1 MKLHRT
7 ILFCVLC
14 IMALVVACTPTQTP
28 PSTPL
33 RGAVVPTRVTETPTS
48 TPTVEETAELT
59 ATPTVEPTEE
69 ATATEEP
76 TEEIVPTNTPVVT
89 EEPTAEETIPVTV
102 EVIIPTETE
111 TNTPTETPDLASATP
126 TLRPTRTPTPSPTPS
141 PTSTPPE
148 VVITTPAVIT
158 ETPIVYGDVVVGIIT
173 NDVYEY
179 RYLFEAQAGD
189 AVSIFMRATNRQQ
202 GLDGYLTLL
211 APNGAQL
218 VVNDDFNSLQGYD
231 PGIADYTIPADGIY
245 TIVASRFNG
254 VAGTSSGD
262 FELTLTIADVTPVT
276 PEPTESADF
285 TEIPIAYGDRAE
297 GDITNQTPF
306 VAYQFVAQAGDV
318 IGIQANALSGT
329 LDPQVVLFS
338 SNGAEIA
345 SNDDDPLGGFNAY
358 LRDFVIPETGVY
370 TIWATRFN
378 RDVGTSSGRYELL
391 LQRVG
396 AGTVSTPISN
406 SGTIALGESTT
417 GEITNQNFARFYTF
431 SGTQGD
437 VVTFIMRADVGN
449 LDPYLI
455 LIDPDGQQIARN
467 DDGSG
472 LGFNSSLD
480 KVILPKTGDY
490 TIVATRFQVAFG
502 VTLGTFQLSATADT
516 GTSQAL
522 IEILPIE
529 YGTPQTGILGGGNFQ
544 YYGFNAEAG
553 DVITITHA
561 NASGNLD
568 PFLALEDAFGV
579 ELARSYDDLFDE
591 NRNFDNAAIRNF
603 IIPNTGYYVI
613 SAGYSGETS
622 GGYTLT
628 VTRTSTTNNIP
639 QYALLDWGKTAAFA
653 DGEQTSLL
661 VNVGDWVLDNVE
673 RRVVSVLTFRLPPSD
688 NRQLGSVMLSIES
701 CYLTNNSVFTVFGAL
716 QISGLGYYAS
726 DVTVPLAIQA
736 NPQPVA
742 TITACQDV
750 DITEFVTEAYNSGAT
765 YVQIQLNFASNT
777 VNRNA
782 VIDAAIFLEPRLE
795 LYFGD

>member
-33 RGAVVPTRVTETPTS
+33 RGAVVPTRVTETPTL

-59 ATPTVEPTEE
+59 ATLSPTDEPTAE
-69 ATATEEP
+69 ATATDEPTAEATATDEP
-76 TEEIVPTNTPVVT
+76 TEEIVPTNTPGL
-89 EEPTAEETIPVTV
+89 TV
-102 EVIIPTETE
+102 EATEAIVIPS
-111 TNTPTETPDLASATP
+111 ETPVLPSATP
-126 TLRPTRTPTPSPTPS
+126 TLRPTRTPTPTSTPS
-141 PTSTPPE
+141 PSATPTE
-148 VVITTPAVIT
+148 AGIATPAAIT
-158 ETPIVYGDVVVGIIT
+158 ETTIVYGDTATGTIT
-173 NDVYEY
+173 NTVYEY

-189 AVSIFMRATNRQQ
+189 VVSIFMRATDRQQ
-202 GLDGYLTLL
+202 GLDGYLTIL

-231 PGIADYTIPADGIY
+231 PGIADYAIPTNGIY

-254 VAGTSSGD
+254 VAGTSVGD
-262 FELTLTIADVTPVT
+262 FELTLMVAEATIVT
-276 PEPTESADF
+276 PEPTELADF

-297 GDITNQTPF
+297 GEITNEQPF

-318 IGIQANALSGT
+318 VGIQVNMLSGT

-338 SNGAEIA
+338 PNGAEIA

-358 LRDFVIPETGVY
+358 LRDYVIPEAGVY

-391 LQRVG
+391 LQRAG
-396 AGTVSTPISN
+396 GGTVQTPISN
-406 SGTIALGESTT
+406 SGTIALGEIVT

-437 VVTFIMRADVGN
+437 VVTFTMRAEVGN

-472 LGFNSSLD
+472 LGFNSALD

-516 GTSQAL
+516 GISQAL

-553 DVITITHA
+553 DIITIMHV

-579 ELARSYDDLFDE
+579 EFARSYDDLFDE

-603 IIPNTGYYVI
+603 TIPNTGYYVI

-628 VTRTSTTNNIP
+628 VTRTSTTSNIP
-639 QYALLDWGKTAAFA
+639 QYGLLDWGKTAAFA

-661 VNVGDWVLDNVE
+661 VSVGDWVLDNVE

-688 NRQLGSVMLSIES
+688 SRQLSSVMLSIES
-701 CYLTNNSVFTVFGAL
+701 CYLTNNSVFTVFGEL

-726 DVTVPLAIQA
+726 DVTVPIASEA
-736 NPQPVA
+736 NPQPLA

-750 DITEFVTEAYNSGAT
+750 DITDFVTQAYRSDAT
-765 YVQIQLNFASNT
+765 YVQIQLNFASNA